1 MILYHVHAPSFD
13 SLLMIHMHTCTRA
26 HTHTYKHKQV
36 STMELDLLVGQ
47 LSMCESVEWSESQM
61 EGAAREVHL
70 AALMA
75 SSE

>member
-1 MILYHVHAPSFD
+1 
-13 SLLMIHMHTCTRA
+13 MIHMHTCARA
-26 HTHTYKHKQV
+26 HTQV

>member
-1 MILYHVHAPSFD
+1 
-13 SLLMIHMHTCTRA
+13 
-26 HTHTYKHKQV
+26 
-36 STMELDLLVGQ
+36 MELDLLVGQ